1 MESPKNFNHVPP
13 HADDLELAVLGAMLV
28 DADGLRMAMGLLGTT
43 EEVFYQM
50 PHRLL
55 FRSMVR
61 LFTAGRAVD
70 AVSLHLR
77 LGQDGALP
85 KYGVMDAYEGI
96 VQSVS
101 TSAHVETHVLQLLE
115 LYTKRRMG
123 DIGRLLVSKA
133 YDSMQ
138 DSFELLTEAQQL
150 LNSAH
155 AVLQLKR
162 PQAVGEVYDSIIDD
176 IVRATQQTGGLTG
189 VPSGLSLL
197 DRLTGGWQDSDL
209 VVIAARPGMG
219 KTSLVLSNGV
229 FAAKAGYP
237 GAIFS
242 LEMGLRQLV
251 RKMIASEA
259 GYTTQQLLKGKLDGG
274 QEEAE
279 AIRQRASALKA
290 IGLYIDDT
298 ASLSL
303 GELRAK
309 ATKLKA
315 EHGIRWIV
323 VDYLQLMTAPE
334 VKGNRE
340 QEISAISRGL
350 KKLAKELNIP
360 VIALSQL
367 SRSVE
372 QRGGDKRPMLSDLR
386 ESGAIEQDAD
396 MVIFLYRAEYY
407 KILEDDMGNPTK
419 DTTELIVAKHRN
431 GSTAVGDEALIVSSK
446 MAFGRYSDLNES
458 PAPAGERPF
467 YDKETK
473 QTVQLGKLPA
483 SKFEEEVDM
492 PF

>member
-1 MESPKNFNHVPP
+1 METPKHFNHVPP

-28 DADGLRMAMGLLGTT
+28 DADGLRTAMGLLGTT
-43 EEVFYQM
+43 EDVFYQA

-61 LFTAGRAVD
+61 LFIAGRAVD

-85 KYGVMDAYEGI
+85 KHGVLDAYEAI
-96 VQSVS
+96 VQSVNS
-101 TSAHVETHVLQLLE
+101 SAHVETHVLQLLE

-123 DIGRLLVSKA
+123 EIGRLLVAKS
-133 YDSMQ
+133 YDAMQ
-138 DSFELLTEAQQL
+138 DSFELLTEAQKL

-155 AVLQLKR
+155 AALQLKR
-162 PQAVGEVYDSIIDD
+162 PRAVAELYDSIIDD
-176 IVRATQQTGGLTG
+176 IVHATEQTGGLTG
-189 VPSGLSLL
+189 VPAGLSLL

-209 VVIAARPGMG
+209 VIIAARPGMG

-229 FAAKAGYP
+229 YAAKAGYP

-242 LEMGLRQLV
+242 LEMGERQLV
-251 RKMIASEA
+251 RKMVATEA

-274 QEEAE
+274 REEAE
-279 AIRQRASALKA
+279 AIRERASKLKS

-315 EHGIRWIV
+315 EYGIRWIV

-350 KKLAKELNIP
+350 KKLAKELDLP
-360 VIALSQL
+360 VMALSQL

-396 MVIFLYRAEYY
+396 MVVFLYRAEYY
-407 KILEDDMGNPTK
+407 KIMEDEMGNSTK

-431 GSTAVGDEALIVSSK
+431 GSTATGDDALIVSSK
-446 MAFGRYSDLNES
+446 MAFGRYSDIDTS
-458 PAPAGERPF
+458 PAPAGERAF
-467 YDKETK
+467 YDKDTRT
-473 QTVQLGKLPA
+473 TVQLGKLPE
-483 SKFEEEVDM
+483 SRFEEEEM